1 MNIYFI
7 INKGGNKLKNVWL
20 SLFVVSLF
28 LIGCNRIED
37 HPEESATN
45 QEEHDRA
52 DQDQAQTEAPTEEND
67 ESIEQDTK
75 SGSMSFAELIE
86 EFKMLESYDLYH
98 PSYLGEGMDFIYSTN
113 NHYLASG
120 HYTHALGFY
129 RIVKVDDEKK
139 QIIITH
145 EFTEEHDEFY
155 DIHELVVEEQALDR
169 AFDKMVAF
177 NENKGEVFFDY
188 NKALRIPTHNNNEI
202 LVYDRKESEERY
214 TFELGVGFVEIFYY
228 DDATI
233 EFYGEE
239 QYATP
244 NPYQADE

>member
-1 MNIYFI
+1 M
-7 INKGGNKLKNVWL
+7 KNVWL

-28 LIGCNRIED
+28 LIGCNRVEN
-37 HPEESATN
+37 HPEENAAK
-45 QEEHDRA
+45 QEERHRSEK
-52 DQDQAQTEAPTEEND
+52 DQSKIETPEEEND
-67 ESIEQDTK
+67 EPVEQNPK
-75 SGSMSFAELIE
+75 LGFMSFAELIE
-86 EFKMLESYDLYH
+86 EFKILKSYDLYH

-129 RIVKVDDEKK
+129 RILKVDDEKK

-155 DIHELVVEEQALDR
+155 GIHELVVEEQALDQ

-177 NENKGEVFFDY
+177 NENNGDIFFDY
-188 NKALRIPTHNNNEI
+188 NKALRIPTNNNSEI
-202 LVYDRKESEERY
+202 LVYDRKESEERF

-244 NPYQADE
+244 NPYEANEE